1 MSDLD
6 DLVADPVLR
15 TRVGEHLTY
24 LAATADVRR
33 TPVEAIARRAAT
45 RRRRQRMA
53 GATGAVA
60 LTIGAVIGVV
70 AFTGPSPSIAPQ
82 ETPPSVTT
90 GHPAPTSTPSTVT
103 STTETTDN
111 RLLRWDVVPDDLAS
125 GYHAV
130 VRGESG
136 ASSPDV
142 RLSTDP
148 SEPAVF
154 STDDGLVWQRIDLP
168 RGFVPVAATRIDG
181 HVHAIVIDDSTSGTT
196 SILLASNDGL
206 EWSYRPIPADA
217 EASSLGPAD
226 IAATEDVVVL
236 TVVID
241 ETWRIFRA
249 AVEGPIVDVTEA
261 TPIDPLDPAAPL
273 PHVQRVGDRIAL
285 FAPLRSASGVLGP
298 DGALA
303 TSGAEPW
310 EILSTEDGSRWTTD
324 VTSVSRCCPM
334 RWHGGWL
341 GLDDMNRL
349 ETSTDGETWTSLDP
363 DLGDDSLAMLPGSL
377 VVDDAVVTFVASRP
391 APLVPLRLSE
401 NGVTMVFDQT
411 MQLLEVYDD
420 ATGVLIGST
429 ADEGASALIELDTN
443 APPTLRVFSEDGSV
457 RAEFTVDEASAVV
470 ASTPATAADLVVVQ
484 SADLTTWSTTDLAS
498 LVGGEPLYVEP
509 VGAFDGRIVYRVFD
523 RDDRYRIIA
532 GTSV

>member
-53 GATGAVA
+53 GTTGAVA

-111 RLLRWDVVPDDLAS
+111 RLLRWDVAPDDLAS

-181 HVHAIVIDDSTSGTT
+181 HVHAIVIDDSTSDTS

-206 EWSYRPIPADA
+206 EWSYRPIPA

-226 IAATEDVVVL
+226 IAATENVVVL

-261 TPIDPLDPAAPL
+261 TPTDPLDPAAPL
-273 PHVQRVGDRIAL
+273 PHVQRIGDRIAL
-285 FAPLRSASGVLGP
+285 FAPLRSASGALGP

-303 TSGAEPW
+303 TLGAEPW
-310 EILSTEDGSRWTTD
+310 EILTSEDGTRWTTD
-324 VTSVSRCCPM
+324 VTSVSRCCPT

-349 ETSTDGETWTSLDP
+349 QASTDGETWTSLDP
-363 DLGDDSLAMLPGSL
+363 DLGDDSWAVLPGSL

-420 ATGVLIGST
+420 ATGALIGST
-429 ADEGASALIELDTN
+429 ADAGASDLIELDTN

-523 RDDRYRIIA
+523 RDDRYRTIV